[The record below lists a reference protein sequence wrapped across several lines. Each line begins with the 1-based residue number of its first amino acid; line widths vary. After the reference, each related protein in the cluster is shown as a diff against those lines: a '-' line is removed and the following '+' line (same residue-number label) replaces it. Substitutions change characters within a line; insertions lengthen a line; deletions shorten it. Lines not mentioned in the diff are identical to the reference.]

1 MLCNVR
7 CLGCIGIAIALAFA
21 ACKTG
26 GEYVQGDRSG
36 TDVDRGE
43 TNGRMFDFVS
53 YKPDG
58 DDWQIRIR
66 GNSIWASYSH
76 EDNSDELPTKALSSK
91 ETKKVWDLIDALD
104 IAGRKKGKK
113 DDEEGWVS
121 LRLREPGGEE
131 GHDIFEVYISRMTE
145 DDDVLALA
153 EYLQDLIFK
162 YHKEKPNF

>member
-1 MLCNVR
+1 MGR
-7 CLGCIGIAIALAFA
+7 IGCIGIALAVLLGGA

-26 GEYVQGDRSG
+26 GEYAQNTREAG
-36 TDVDRGE
+36 DVDRGE

-53 YKPDG
+53 NKPDG

-66 GNSIWASYSH
+66 GNSIWASYSL
-76 EDNSDELPTKALSSK
+76 EDSSDELPAK
-91 ETKKVWDLIDALD
+91 ELTNKESDKVWKLIDALE
-104 IAGRKKGKK
+104 IAERKKGKK
-113 DDEEGWVS
+113 DEDEGYVS

-131 GHDIFEVYISRMTE
+131 GHDIFEVYISRATE

-153 EYLQDLIFK
+153 EYLQELIFK

>member
-1 MLCNVR
+1 VR
-7 CLGCIGIAIALAFA
+7 CIACIGIAIAFVLA

-26 GEYVQGDRSG
+26 GEYAQNPREAG
-36 TDVDRGE
+36 DVDRGE

-66 GNSIWASYSH
+66 GTSLWASYSN
-76 EDNSDELPTKALSSK
+76 EDTSDELPAKNMSDK
-91 ETKKVWDLIDALD
+91 ETAKIWKLIDALE
-104 IAGRKKGKK
+104 IPERKKGKK
-113 DDEEGWVS
+113 DEDEGYVS

-131 GHDIFEVYISRMTE
+131 GHDIYEVYVTRATE
-145 DDDVLALA
+145 DEDVIKLA
-153 EYLQDLIFK
+153 EYLQTLIFK

>member
-1 MLCNVR
+1 MRTLHVA
-7 CLGCIGIAIALAFA
+7 IAISVLGLG

-26 GEYVQGDRSG
+26 GEYAQGAREPG
-36 TDVDRGE
+36 DVDRGE

-53 YKPDG
+53 YKPEG

-66 GNSIWASYSH
+66 GSSIWASYSH
-76 EDNSDELPTKALSSK
+76 EDSSDELPSKNLSDK
-91 ETKKVWDLIDALD
+91 EAGKVWKLIDALEMEE
-104 IAGRKKGKK
+104 RKKGKK
-113 DDEEGWVS
+113 DEDEGYVS

-131 GHDIFEVYISRMTE
+131 GHDIIEIYISRATE
-145 DDDVLALA
+145 DDDVIALA